1 MSNIATVSAKT
12 ETSIKSAVEDVK
24 NNWTFTPIK
33 VMNGKWGPCIT
44 LLDDV
49 VIEFCHPK
57 TGEVVRAKFK
67 KELNEDYTG
76 TVFSHSEIRCGK
88 KTENKD
94 GELLSSQVRVHNN
107 SLES

>member
-1 MSNIATVSAKT
+1 MTKT
-12 ETSIKSAVEDVK
+12 TTPAVPKHVQDVK
-24 NNWTFTPIK
+24 DNWTFTPIK
-33 VMNGKWGPCIT
+33 VMNGKWGPCFT

-49 VIEFCHPK
+49 VIEFRHPK
-57 TGEVVRAKFK
+57 TGKVVRAKFE

-88 KTENKD
+88 KTEGKD